1 MTQTEKDDSATEN
14 GSENVIESGTEPD
27 KESEEPPLKKRK
39 QPNPEKSH
47 VEEEQEDDSMAD
59 VIESVQEVCNIS
71 KVTLRSF
78 FVATSI
84 NLWRFYES

>member
-1 MTQTEKDDSATEN
+1 MTETEKDDQNATEN
-14 GSENVIESGTEPD
+14 VTENVIESGNQDSPD

-59 VIESVQEVCNIS
+59 VIESVQEVSYIS
-71 KVTLRSF
+71 EVTLRSF
-78 FVATSI
+78 
-84 NLWRFYES
+84 

>member
-47 VEEEQEDDSMAD
+47 VEDEPEDHSMAD
-59 VIESVQEVCNIS
+59 VIESVQEVSSKGQVIS
-71 KVTLRSF
+71 G
-78 FVATSI
+78 SI
-84 NLWRFYES
+84 